1 MVEVELTGEGLA
13 ELQAEA
19 KRRNLRLQ
27 ELFDQVVI
35 PGLVEKLR

>member
-19 KRRNLRLQ
+19 KRGNLSIQ
-27 ELFDQVVI
+27 QLFDLVI
-35 PGLVEKLR
+35 PSLVEKFKK